1 MNLQIVEAGPS
12 DPPHPTRGKIAN
24 TTKENQLITIE
35 QTNSFIVTQLLYL
48 NGHLMAINLSTLTKR
63 MLMFDAPPKVPQNK
77 PPPDMA
83 SRVLALF
90 QEELQPE
97 EEWPESPGT
106 SLPRPN

>member
-1 MNLQIVEAGPS
+1 
-12 DPPHPTRGKIAN
+12 
-24 TTKENQLITIE
+24 
-35 QTNSFIVTQLLYL
+35 
-48 NGHLMAINLSTLTKR
+48 

-90 QEELQPE
+90 REELQPE
-97 EEWPESPGT
+97 EELPEPPGT